1 MNPFG
6 SAYTAIGHPRL
17 IQSFCRTMYPTKTY
31 TFVPL
36 QMKECA
42 TKRNWHRAKDTKSAF
57 FLIENA
63 RVCYNAFGEVILC
76 KTLALK
82 KT

>member
-1 MNPFG
+1 MILC
-6 SAYTAIGHPRL
+6 SHDTAMRL
-17 IQSFCRTMYPTKTY
+17 PNFVIKND

-42 TKRNWHRAKDTKSAF
+42 TKRNWHRAKGTKNACKRHEKTRFS
-57 FLIENA
+57 LIDNA

-76 KTLALK
+76 KTLASK

>member
-1 MNPFG
+1 MILY
-6 SAYTAIGHPRL
+6 SHDTAMRFPNFVI
-17 IQSFCRTMYPTKTY
+17 KND

-42 TKRNWHRAKDTKSAF
+42 TKRNWHRAKGTKSAF

-63 RVCYNAFGEVILC
+63 RVCYNAFWEVILC
-76 KTLALK
+76 KTLASK